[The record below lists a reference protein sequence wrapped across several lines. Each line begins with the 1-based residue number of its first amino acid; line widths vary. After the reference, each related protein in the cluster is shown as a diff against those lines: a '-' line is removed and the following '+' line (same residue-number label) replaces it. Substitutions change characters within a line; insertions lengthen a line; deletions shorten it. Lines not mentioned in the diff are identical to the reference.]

1 MEGSLRVFDFEGQT
15 WKFHEVSGLP
25 PELGKAYD
33 SYLVQCKGKLM
44 AVYMSYM
51 GKRIC
56 VLELDER
63 DKMEWVKVECLGDY
77 MLFLSEHSS
86 FAAKKVIEGMENK
99 IYFPRFHKQY
109 IVFYCLETRLFK
121 TFGSNFSQKD
131 LFGTKEQLN
140 CCWMQPSANRP
151 YSPEPVQLDWLE
163 SSKD

>member
-109 IVFYCLETRLFK
+109 IVFYCLETGLFK
-121 TFGSNFSQKD
+121 TFGSNFSKKD
-131 LFGTKEQLN
+131 LFGTKEQLS
-140 CCWMQPSANRP
+140 CCWMQPSATRP
-151 YSPEPVQLDWLE
+151 FSSKPVQLDWLE